1 MAKVKG
7 LPLPGCNEETEVT
20 VPQDEPHRDATAH
33 IVAPIERREK
43 VFEELKRPVFSLLE
57 KGPLANYCSYMS
69 YDAVDALLK
78 ERFISHMTDSVL
90 EEIAE
95 YAE

>member
-1 MAKVKG
+1 MADLIALQPNIDIK
-7 LPLPGCNEETEVT
+7 
-20 VPQDEPHRDATAH
+20 AH

-43 VFEELKRPVFSLLE
+43 VLEELKRPVFSLLE
-57 KGPLANYCSYMS
+57 KGPLATYCSYIS